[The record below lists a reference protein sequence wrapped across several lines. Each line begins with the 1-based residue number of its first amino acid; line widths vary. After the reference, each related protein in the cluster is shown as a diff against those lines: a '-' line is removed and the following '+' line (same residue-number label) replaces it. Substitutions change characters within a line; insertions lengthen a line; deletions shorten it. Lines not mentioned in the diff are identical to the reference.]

1 MTTEVKNLLFQDKS
15 PKLSFYI
22 KYIRAVDLHM
32 QKERDEYM
40 KEVSKNRKKYLRKIR
55 LRKIEILITQIA
67 IVIAF
72 IALWEILA
80 QKGKIDSFITS
91 QPSRIVKTF
100 MNLSSNNLIEHLKI
114 TVEETLIGFLLGTIA
129 GEITAIIL
137 WWSTF
142 ISKVSEPFLVVL
154 NSLPKIE
161 LGPVIIIWVGAGM
174 PAIIVMAL
182 SISLIV
188 TILEILN
195 GFLHTDKEKIK
206 MAKTFNANKIQIL
219 NKIVFPS
226 NIPTF
231 FNTLK
236 VNIGLSL
243 VGVISGEF
251 LVSKGGLGYLIVYG
265 GQVFQLDLV
274 MTSVIIL
281 AVVAALMYE
290 SIVVLERIF
299 VK

>member
-1 MTTEVKNLLFQDKS
+1 MEGTRGEKRKRGG
-15 PKLSFYI
+15 I
-22 KYIRAVDLHM
+22 
-32 QKERDEYM
+32 M
-40 KEVSKNRKKYLRKIR
+40 KKVENISIDRQKYLKKVK
-55 LRKIEILITQIA
+55 LRKVEIFATQIF

-72 IALWEILA
+72 IAIWEILA
-80 QKGKIDSFITS
+80 QTGKIDSFITS

-100 MNLSSNNLIEHLKI
+100 MNLSSNNLLEHLRI
-114 TVEETLIGFLLGTIA
+114 TCTETLIGFGIGTFA
-129 GEITAIIL
+129 GVVIAIIL
-137 WWSTF
+137 WWSPF

-154 NSLPKIE
+154 NSLPKTA

-182 SISLIV
+182 AISLIV

-195 GFLHTDKEKIK
+195 GFLHTKEEKIK

-219 NKIVFPS
+219 TKIVIPS

-281 AVVAALMYE
+281 SVVAALMYE
-290 SIVVLERIF
+290 SIVLLEKRI

>member
-1 MTTEVKNLLFQDKS
+1 MS
-15 PKLSFYI
+15 
-22 KYIRAVDLHM
+22 
-32 QKERDEYM
+32 
-40 KEVSKNRKKYLRKIR
+40 
-55 LRKIEILITQIA
+55 
-67 IVIAF
+67 
-72 IALWEILA
+72 
-80 QKGKIDSFITS
+80 
-91 QPSRIVKTF
+91 
-100 MNLSSNNLIEHLKI
+100 
-114 TVEETLIGFLLGTIA
+114 
-129 GEITAIIL
+129 
-137 WWSTF
+137 
-142 ISKVSEPFLVVL
+142 
-154 NSLPKIE
+154 
-161 LGPVIIIWVGAGM
+161 
-174 PAIIVMAL
+174 AIIVMAL
-182 SISLIV
+182 AISIVV

-206 MAKTFNANKIQIL
+206 MAKTFNASKIQVL
-219 NKIVFPS
+219 TKIVIPA

-281 AVVAALMYE
+281 AVVAALMYQ
-290 SIVVLERIF
+290 SIVLLEKIF

>member
-1 MTTEVKNLLFQDKS
+1 
-15 PKLSFYI
+15 
-22 KYIRAVDLHM
+22 
-32 QKERDEYM
+32 M
-40 KEVSKNRKKYLRKIR
+40 KKVENISIDRQKYLKKVK
-55 LRKIEILITQIA
+55 LRKVEIFATQIF

-72 IALWEILA
+72 IAIWEILA
-80 QKGKIDSFITS
+80 QTGKIDSFITS

-100 MNLSSNNLIEHLKI
+100 MNLSSNDLLEHLRI
-114 TVEETLIGFLLGTIA
+114 TCTETLIGFGIGTFA
-129 GEITAIIL
+129 GVIIAIIL
-137 WWSTF
+137 WWSPF

-154 NSLPKIE
+154 NSLPKTA

-182 SISLIV
+182 AISLIV

-195 GFLHTDKEKIK
+195 GFLHTEEEKIK

-219 NKIVFPS
+219 TKIVIPS

-290 SIVVLERIF
+290 SIVLLEKRF

>member
-1 MTTEVKNLLFQDKS
+1 MKKFKKV
-15 PKLSFYI
+15 LSE
-22 KYIRAVDLHM
+22 D
-32 QKERDEYM
+32 
-40 KEVSKNRKKYLRKIR
+40 RKTYLRK
-55 LRKIEILITQIA
+55 RKLKKVEILFTQIF

-72 IALWEILA
+72 IGIWELLA
-80 QKGKIDSFITS
+80 RVGKIDSFITS
-91 QPSRIVKTF
+91 QPSRIFKTF
-100 MNLSSNNLIEHLKI
+100 MNLSSNDLLKHLKI
-114 TVEETLIGFLLGTIA
+114 TLTETLLGFSLGVASGI
-129 GEITAIIL
+129 IIAIIL
-137 WWSTF
+137 WWSPF
-142 ISKVSEPFLVVL
+142 ISKVAEPFLVIL
-154 NSLPKIE
+154 NSLPKIA

-182 SISLIV
+182 AISLIV

-195 GFLHTDKEKIK
+195 GFLNTDKEKIK
-206 MAKTFNANKIQIL
+206 MAKTFKANKIQIL
-219 NKIVFPS
+219 TKIVIPS
-226 NIPTF
+226 NISTF
-231 FNTLK
+231 FNSLK

-290 SIVVLERIF
+290 SIVLLEKRF